1 MKKIYLWVLF
11 CISISSLSAQDYL
24 THVFF
29 ANQSQLP
36 INLSPELEGTTQS
49 IEVRKLN
56 FIPFEITHD
65 HAVTIGVGDFIGG
78 RGKDHNEG
86 NSSLAL
92 DRRRFFNTN
101 NFSARLQVRT
111 GSDLLFTITV
121 AAQDLSGL
129 FCNVFY
135 NIEYPDG
142 SLELEAPGL
151 RVRDN
156 AGTYAQVAREISYR
170 NEAYKLVFG
179 VYDEQQDN
187 TDNLIFS
194 LSKVVD
200 TLYRYD
206 PPIEDTLNPN
216 LLHIY
221 CYNPGILKPLD
232 INDQDED
239 ERTAVMHKAIPK
251 NMDILVF
258 QEFFE
263 PRNVSEIFNNLQPY
277 YPYYTGQHNEILIP
291 IIGKDGGVRIMSKYP
306 ILEEA
311 EISYSDNGC
320 IPSDF
325 FSLFANKGVKY
336 AKINKQGQMIHVF
349 GTHTSIQPC
358 DLYVM
363 GQFMASFDIPEED
376 VVIMAGD
383 FNVDMNRFKNGS
395 DDYTILLDTI
405 NALEPTYLS
414 FLNDRSYTGTTS
426 GLSHMYCCNP
436 DGRQHLDY
444 IFVSSQHKIPT
455 LLTNRSMQARLNEP
469 DESFGIFDLGD
480 HLPLYARI
488 EFPAI
493 EADAASVSTCIGN
506 VLELKANLIVPAED
520 GRFQWYRNGE
530 AIPGANAGTLQ
541 VNISSGADFGNYT
554 CQYQYEYLPDTFVNN
569 FFDPSYMDYNWYFRG
584 KTPGK
589 SSANFEIRPENPT
602 ESCAGVIT
610 NIIETK
616 VVSFDLYPN
625 PTEQFITIAGSQLSD
640 FVGFDVI
647 DATGRILAQ
656 TLKAGN
662 DTAISIDVSGFPP
675 GIYFLRGQHE
685 GGVIAKSFVKM

>member
-1 MKKIYLWVLF
+1 MKRIYLLGLF
-11 CISISSLSAQDYL
+11 CVLSGSLSAQDYF

-36 INLSPELEGTTQS
+36 INLSSELEGAVQN

-111 GSDLLFTITV
+111 GSDLLFTIIV
-121 AAQDLSGL
+121 AAQDLSSS

-142 SLELEAPGL
+142 SLEVEAPGL

-156 AGTYAQVAREISYR
+156 AGTYAQVAREISYQD
-170 NEAYKLVFG
+170 EAYKLVFG
-179 VYDEQQDN
+179 VYDERQDN

-194 LSKVVD
+194 FSKLVD

-216 LLHIY
+216 LLHVY

-263 PRNVSEIFNNLQPY
+263 PRNVSEIFNNLKPY
-277 YPYYTGQHNEILIP
+277 YPYHTGQHNEILIP

-383 FNVDMNRFKNGS
+383 FNVDMNRFK
-395 DDYTILLDTI
+395 
-405 NALEPTYLS
+405 
-414 FLNDRSYTGTTS
+414 
-426 GLSHMYCCNP
+426 
-436 DGRQHLDY
+436 
-444 IFVSSQHKIPT
+444 K
-455 LLTNRSMQARLNEP
+455 RL
-469 DESFGIFDLGD
+469 
-480 HLPLYARI
+480 R
-488 EFPAI
+488 
-493 EADAASVSTCIGN
+493 
-506 VLELKANLIVPAED
+506 
-520 GRFQWYRNGE
+520 
-530 AIPGANAGTLQ
+530 
-541 VNISSGADFGNYT
+541 
-554 CQYQYEYLPDTFVNN
+554 
-569 FFDPSYMDYNWYFRG
+569 
-584 KTPGK
+584 
-589 SSANFEIRPENPT
+589 
-602 ESCAGVIT
+602 
-610 NIIETK
+610 
-616 VVSFDLYPN
+616 
-625 PTEQFITIAGSQLSD
+625 
-640 FVGFDVI
+640 
-647 DATGRILAQ
+647 
-656 TLKAGN
+656 
-662 DTAISIDVSGFPP
+662 
-675 GIYFLRGQHE
+675 
-685 GGVIAKSFVKM
+685 